1 VTVLRSALLK
11 GALAAAIA
19 GGALVATTTTAS
31 ADVACNRAGECWHV
45 HDRLAYPDGVGIV
58 FHDEGWAN
66 THRGHHWRWR
76 QDRDDRGYY
85 RNGVWV
91 TF

>member
-1 VTVLRSALLK
+1 VITLKSALVT
-11 GALAAAIA
+11 GALAAVMASTA
-19 GGALVATTTTAS
+19 VVSTAS

-45 HDRLAYPDGVGIV
+45 RDHLNYPGGVGIT
-58 FHDEGWAN
+58 FHADNWAN
-66 THRGHHWRWR
+66 AHHRYYHWR
-76 QDRDDRGYY
+76 QDRFDRGYY